1 MFQHLMIA
9 VDGSELSEKA
19 VRHGCLLAKAL
30 NARVT
35 LVTVRVALL
44 NVSTSFGPPMFNLY
58 TSQIGL
64 FADQGEFEAQSK
76 THAQNLLK
84 HAAELATELGITAE
98 ITLREHELPWRGIL
112 DAAQACSAD
121 LLVMASHGRGGVGAL
136 ILGSETQKVLTHS
149 TLPVLVVR

>member
-1 MFQHLMIA
+1 MFQHVMIA

-19 VRHGCLLAKAL
+19 VRQGCLLAKAL

-35 LVTVRVALL
+35 LVTVRITLL
-44 NVSTSFGPPMFNLY
+44 RVSASFGPPMFNLY
-58 TSQIGL
+58 ASQIAL
-64 FADQGEFEAQSK
+64 FADQSEFDAQSK
-76 THAQNLLK
+76 AQAQHLLEQAAAL
-84 HAAELATELGITAE
+84 AAELGVSVESVV
-98 ITLREHELPWRGIL
+98 REHEQPWRGLL
-112 DAAQACSAD
+112 DAARACAAD